1 MVKLL
6 FLDMDGAGANSM
18 TDINAYWRKMKKKG
32 FSVKAIQRTYD
43 KKFCDGLEAIFPR
56 KARLVSKIIAETD
69 AKIVWST
76 TWRLCEPYK
85 SDISSARQMLLK
97 HSMPGNALI
106 GYTPDFGPGAFRC
119 QEITAFLEYHYPDLS
134 SCRCAVLDDWDEAGY
149 DLPDNCRFFS
159 NG

>member
-18 TDINAYWRKMKKKG
+18 TDIEAYWRKMEKKDL
-32 FSVKAIQRTYD
+32 SLKAIQRAYD
-43 KKFCDGLEAIFPR
+43 KKFNYGLEAIFPR
-56 KARLVSKIIAETD
+56 KARLVSKIISETD

-97 HSMPGNALI
+97 HGMPGNALI
-106 GYTPDFGPGAFRC
+106 GYTPDLGPQFFRC
-119 QEITAFLEYHYPDLS
+119 QEIAAFLEHYYPDLL
-134 SCRCAVLDDWDEAGY
+134 SCRCAVLDDWEEAGY
-149 DLPDNCRFFS
+149 VLPEN
-159 NG
+159 